1 MNRFFAFR
9 REERGVTALETAI
22 ILIAF
27 VVIAAVFAFTVLSAG
42 TFTTERSKEAIYSG
56 VSQVRGAMEL
66 RGSVIATGNVTD
78 SVVTDLTFTLAN
90 VAGGEAVDLSTGV
103 DAKLVFE
110 YRDATQRVV
119 LTGTDWGVEFKGETD
134 GDALLEER
142 ELAEITVTLPAG
154 INPKPGV
161 NTSFT
166 IEIKPPTGAVL
177 SMQRT
182 VPANIDAIMDLN

>member
-1 MNRFFAFR
+1 MKKLNVFR
-9 REERGVTALETAI
+9 RDERGVTALETAI

-42 TFTTERSKEAIYSG
+42 TFTTERSKEAVYSG
-56 VSQVRGAMEL
+56 LSEVRGSMEQ
-66 RGSVIATGNVTD
+66 RGSVIATGNITD
-78 SVVTDLTFTLAN
+78 SVVTSLTFTLAN
-90 VAGGEAVDLSTGV
+90 VAGGEAVDLSTGD

-110 YRDATQRVV
+110 YRDATQRLV
-119 LTGTDWGVEFKGETD
+119 LAGTDWAVSWKGESD
-134 GDALLEER
+134 GDKLLEER

-154 INPKPGV
+154 IDPKPGV
-161 NTSFT
+161 NTTFT
-166 IEIKPPTGAVL
+166 VEIKPPTGAVL